1 MAAAEMD
8 DDYKADISS
17 LLEVNRLDYR
27 LPPSLSIATSRA
39 EKHYPGLNQTVQMGN
54 PIIFTLSSGASY
66 IDVLNS
72 YISFY
77 VQFSGLD
84 ATTAAAV
91 RMSSH
96 VGWANMFQKY
106 IVIHSSGVELDRQND
121 AVGEWVQIQNYYNRS
136 KDRRRI
142 QGSLYGLNDCPY
154 PGGVLRDTNQA
165 FAEAFDQQGVLQIG
179 AAAAS
184 TVNTFPN
191 GTAAAAGGG
200 QKNQLWN
207 QKYDFQGAAASPLG
221 GFYENR
227 RVDNSTG
234 GGLTPGPTQ
243 AIQVTIPLSQ
253 IAGIFDVDLLAP
265 SFLCA
270 GLRLELYTYP
280 KEHFFELLGPLLTA
294 ADPVGTA
301 PAGQLTGSGR
311 PIGMPNASITWP
323 AAAVVNIVQPTIN
336 VESFTL
342 TDSIVRK
349 LSQIS
354 SQSGLEWYWDAIHQ
368 TSVSTGQSSGSIQI
382 SRALSR
388 ANSCVLKTRLATD
401 VGAAAYD
408 SYASLPWDLLGVA
421 ATAALNVNADVDGT
435 LVAYQVQLGAQYIP
449 ALPIQT
455 TPQYLHSALKTF
467 NQFRR
472 SDELSGPPLWDFRG
486 LLTIISNTDSIYDTY
501 YGPLAIAAVPLES
514 SSTLQQ
520 SGAAISAQRTAV
532 VNYEFARAPITANT
546 LRRVDLFVP
555 YSKLATL
562 FLDSV
567 VVRS

>member
-8 DDYKADISS
+8 DDYKADVSS

-39 EKHYPGLNQTVQMGN
+39 EKHYPALNQSTVMGN

-66 IDVLNS
+66 LDLLNS

-77 VQFSGLD
+77 VQFTGD
-84 ATTAAAV
+84 AITTV
-91 RMSSH
+91 RMPSH

-121 AVGEWVQIQNYYNRS
+121 SVGEMIQIQNYYNRS
-136 KDRRRI
+136 QQKRRI

-154 PGGVLRDTNQA
+154 PMSVLRDTGVAFSQALDQTWVRPISGGAGALTIFPDGTNTPIGFPQTNQSWMQKYNITGQPVDLSGG
-165 FAEAFDQQGVLQIG
+165 FSESRDVV
-179 AAAAS
+179 AS
-184 TVNTFPN
+184 TS
-191 GTAAAAGGG
+191 GGI
-200 QKNQLWN
+200 
-207 QKYDFQGAAASPLG
+207 SPPTTVPA
-221 GFYENR
+221 R
-227 RVDNSTG
+227 
-234 GGLTPGPTQ
+234 TQ
-243 AIQVTIPLSQ
+243 AIQVTIPLAH
-253 IAGIFDVDLLAP
+253 IAGIFDVDLLSP
-265 SFLCA
+265 SFLAA
-270 GLRLELYTYP
+270 GMRIELYTYP
-280 KEHFFELLGPLLTA
+280 KEHFFQLIGVPNPGAVAPLQ
-294 ADPVGTA
+294 VGQPTVSA
-301 PAGQLTGSGR
+301 WGA
-311 PIGMPNASITWP
+311 NN
-323 AAAVVNIVQPTIN
+323 VVTILNPTIN

-354 SQSGLEWYWDAIHQ
+354 SQSGLEWYWDAVHQ
-368 TSVSTGQSSGSIQI
+368 TSLATSQKSQSIQV

-388 ANSCVLKTRLATD
+388 ANNAIVKSRSSSNL
-401 VGAAAYD
+401 GNAAAD
-408 SYASLPWDLLGVA
+408 SFASDPWDLIGFAGANDLA
-421 ATAALNVNADVDGT
+421 DGT
-435 LVAYQVQLGAQYIP
+435 MQSYQVQLGAQYIP
-449 ALPIQT
+449 ALPIVT

-472 SDELSGPPLWDFRG
+472 SDEVGGPPLWDFRG
-486 LLTIISNTDSIYDTY
+486 LLTVGSVDATRVDITY
-501 YGPLAIAAVPLES
+501 GGLAVSAVPLES

-532 VNYEFARAPITANT
+532 VNMEWVNSRDNT
-546 LRRVDLFVP
+546 HLRRVDLFVM